1 MRFSL
6 YNRKYL
12 NQYKGGILNLYAEI
26 ILNSEAIEIDRP
38 FTYKVPLDMEEKVKV
53 GQIVKVPF
61 GVRSKPVE
69 GFILDLKAEE
79 EMKVSFKMKNIL
91 FVENE
96 EPVITEDDLKLINFL
111 REEYLCK
118 YIDAIR
124 LLIPVGILKGAKSK
138 SRNVIVFINDNL
150 EKIKNKDGYIE
161 IIDFIKRNTGKYTK
175 TELSKEHGFS
185 IYKLNKLMEHGLIK
199 SEEEIVFRY
208 NTREYNKDVQKNLT
222 VEQSMAIKEIEES
235 EENLILLKGVTGSGK
250 TEVYMRIVE
259 KTLEEGKSAIV
270 LVPEIAL
277 TPQMIE
283 RFKGRFGSN
292 VALFHSKL
300 SDGER
305 FDEWYRVKEGKA
317 SLIIGARSAIFL
329 PAKNLGLIII
339 DEEHEN
345 TYKSDQ
351 NPKYQTKEVAEYIA
365 KLKGCKVILGSATPT
380 IESYY
385 RAISGEMKLVELNH
399 RVDNKP
405 MPKMM
410 LVDMREELRSGN
422 KSLFSRRLY
431 ASMKEKLEK
440 GEQIILFLNR
450 RGFSTFVSCRSC
462 GYVFHCEDC
471 DISMTYHKNGF
482 LVCHYCGKTKKQPNL
497 CPKCGSKYVK
507 FFGAGTERVEEEVRR
522 YFKNARILRMDVD
535 TTRAKDSHEKIYNA
549 FKAREADILIG
560 TQMVSKGLD
569 FPNVTLVGILAADMS
584 LNLPDYRAA
593 ERSFQIITQVAGRAG
608 RGDKEGEVI
617 VQTYTPEHYSLQYA
631 KKYDYENFYEKE
643 FTIRAMM
650 GYPPFGRIL
659 LINGSG
665 KNEDELR
672 KQMIYLGEKVKE
684 KAEEFGGLEVLGPTP
699 CIIYRIKENYRW
711 QIIIK
716 GEFSSKFSK
725 SIKDILYDKANN
737 VYNDIRV
744 SMDINPNSLS

>member
-79 EMKVSFKMKNIL
+79 EMKVSFKMKSIL
-91 FVENE
+91 SVENE

-222 VEQSMAIKEIEES
+222 AEQSMAIKEIEES